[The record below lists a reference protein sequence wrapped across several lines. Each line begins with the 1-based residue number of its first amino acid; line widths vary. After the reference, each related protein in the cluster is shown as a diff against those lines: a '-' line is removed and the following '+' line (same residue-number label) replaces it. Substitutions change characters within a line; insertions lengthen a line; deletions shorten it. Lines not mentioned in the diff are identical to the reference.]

1 MAGWPSSLEGFRI
14 GLVADPH
21 ISEESSVGL
30 LREALGLLLDEKP
43 DIIVFAGDLVNY
55 WKPGVED
62 LVLEALEPMLD
73 YAGPSIAVPG
83 NHDYYGGD
91 AEFLR
96 PLYSVVGT
104 RLLRNECWRHG
115 GVNWVGV
122 DSACED
128 KADAMRAFSNVD
140 FQDPVVVL
148 WHEPDVVDTLPPCA
162 DLMLSGHSHG
172 GQFVTPWGWPPMT
185 STLGKKYLRGFY
197 PLAPVPL
204 YVSRG
209 VGTTGP
215 PARLF
220 CPAEVTILTL
230 T

>member
-1 MAGWPSSLEGFRI
+1 MGWPSSLSGFKI
-14 GLVADPH
+14 GLIADPH
-21 ISEESSVGL
+21 ISEESSVAL
-30 LREALGLLLDEKP
+30 TREAILSVMEDEP
-43 DIIVFAGDLVNY
+43 DMIVFTGDLVNL

-62 LVLEALEPMLD
+62 LALEALEPMLD
-73 YAGPSIAVPG
+73 FCGPSLAVPG

-91 AEFLR
+91 AALLE
-96 PLYSVVGT
+96 PLYAAVGT
-104 RLLRNECWRHG
+104 RLLRNQRWNCA

-128 KADAMRAFSNVD
+128 RDDAIRALGGID
-140 FQDPVVVL
+140 FREPVVIV

-185 STLGKKYLRGFY
+185 PTLGKKYVRGFY
-197 PLAPVPL
+197 PHAPVPL

-209 VGTTGP
+209 VGTTG
-215 PARLF
+215 
-220 CPAEVTILTL
+220 
-230 T
+230 